1 MADTR
6 DTSHR
11 GRDLADESQ
20 TSSAI
25 LLVDDDRALVDV
37 LGMALQ
43 DAGFVVRTAHDGKAG
58 WEAFRS
64 QPPDL
69 VVLDLLMPELDGLQL
84 CKLIRQTD
92 DTPVIMLTS
101 RDEEMDKVL
110 GLEMGADDY
119 VTKPFST
126 RELVARI
133 RAALRRARMRTPTQR
148 SETLRQRGSL
158 QMDRGR
164 REVRLHQT
172 TLELTATEFELL
184 WTLTDDPG
192 QVCSRQQLIDRV
204 YGEDIVV
211 SDRTIDTF
219 VKRLRRKLAEVDPG
233 YLPIETVRSVG
244 YRFQG

>member
-1 MADTR
+1 MGNT
-6 DTSHR
+6 
-11 GRDLADESQ
+11 RDLADLDGER
-20 TSSAI
+20 TSGVTDPEL

-43 DAGFVVRTAHDGKAG
+43 DAGFAVRTAHDGKAG
-58 WEAFRS
+58 WEAFRR
-64 QPPDL
+64 QPPQL

-84 CKLIRQTD
+84 CKLIREGY

-126 RELVARI
+126 RELVART
-133 RAALRRARMRTPTQR
+133 RAALRRGGMRGSGQSAEPP
-148 SETLRQRGSL
+148 RQRGPL
-158 QMDRGR
+158 RMDRGR

-172 TLELTATEFELL
+172 RLKLTATEFELL
-184 WTLTDDPG
+184 WTLTEEPG
-192 QVCSRQQLIDRV
+192 QVCSRRQIIDRV

-219 VKRLRRKLAEVDPG
+219 VKRLRRKLAEIDAS